1 MLQITNYQPFNLYP
15 SKNIKYTIDLDII
28 HYVPIIQTPIV
39 LTNVIQIVI
48 FFSIVNKIQFN
59 HVFEFN

>member
-1 MLQITNYQPFNLYP
+1 MLQITNDQPFNLYP

-28 HYVPIIQTPIV
+28 YYVPIIQTPIV